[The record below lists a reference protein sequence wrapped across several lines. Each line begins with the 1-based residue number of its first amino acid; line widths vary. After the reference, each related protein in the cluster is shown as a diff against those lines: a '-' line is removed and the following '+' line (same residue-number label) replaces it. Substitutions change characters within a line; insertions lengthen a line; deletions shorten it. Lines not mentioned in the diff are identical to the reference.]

1 MSRPWPGAFI
11 ALEGID
17 GSGTTTQALR
27 LIQRL
32 RQEGHDAVSAREPTD
47 GPVGTLLRGLLAQN
61 PSVQDGSRQGPG
73 WEMMALLFA
82 ADRADHV
89 QRLLQPSLAEGRV
102 VVSDRFDLSSRI
114 YQSLTSPDP
123 ERALPW
129 VCSLNH
135 RFPRPDLTLVLD
147 IDEEVAAERRASRGG
162 PRELFENTAL
172 QQRLAEAYRRAE
184 DFVPGDRIE
193 HLDGAAS
200 ADDLAQAVYASVR
213 VLLSGR

>member
-1 MSRPWPGAFI
+1 VSRPWPGAFI

-61 PSVQDGSRQGPG
+61 PSVQDGSGQGLG
-73 WEMMALLFA
+73 WEAMALLFA

-102 VVSDRFDLSSRI
+102 VVTDRFDLSSRI

-147 IDEEVAAERRASRGG
+147 IDEEVAAERRDGVCIKGFLKPDVDLPKKPKPDPVTATDTA
-162 PRELFENTAL
+162 PTNTA
-172 QQRLAEAYRRAE
+172 
-184 DFVPGDRIE
+184 PGD
-193 HLDGAAS
+193 S
-200 ADDLAQAVYASVR
+200 PPADAPAGTAPAP
-213 VLLSGR
+213 